1 MCGRFVQAGG
11 PKQLSERLKIPEG
24 SLFDRPRF
32 NVAPTTPIAAIRES
46 RSGGRELVA
55 LKWGLIPSWSRD
67 GKGFINARAETAAE
81 KPTFR
86 SAFKKR
92 RCLIP
97 ADAFYEWQKRKDGTK
112 QPFAIR
118 LKGGDP
124 FAFAGLWEIWTNH
137 ESGEEVESCTIL
149 TTGANELMKPIH
161 DRMPV
166 ILPEDAYGPWLDQA
180 DASVLKPFDPATME
194 AYPVSTYV
202 NNTRNE
208 GSKCLEP
215 LAG

>member
-1 MCGRFVQAGG
+1 MCGRFVQATGA
-11 PKQLSERLKIPEG
+11 KQLSERMDLPSG

-32 NVAPTTPIAAIRES
+32 NVAPTTPIAAIRAS
-46 RSGGRELVA
+46 RNEGRELVA

-67 GKGFINARAETAAE
+67 GKGFINARSETAAE

-97 ADAFYEWQKRKDGTK
+97 ADAFYEWQKKKDGTK

-118 LKGGDP
+118 FKGAEP
-124 FAFAGLWEIWTNH
+124 CAFAGLWEVWTNH
-137 ESGEEVESCTIL
+137 ESGEEIESCTIL
-149 TTGANELMKPIH
+149 TTGANKLMKPIH

-166 ILPEDAYGPWLDQA
+166 ILPEDAYASWLENA
-180 DASVLKPFDPATME
+180 DASVLKPYDPKGME
-194 AYPVSTYV
+194 AYPISTYV
-202 NNTRNE
+202 NSPRNE
-208 GSKCLEP
+208 GPKCIAP
-215 LAG
+215 L